1 MSQRGTLVSVIVPV
15 YQGADVLG
23 PCLAGLLASD
33 LPRDQWEL
41 IVVDDGSTDD
51 PARHAAGADRVL
63 RVADGPRGPAHA
75 RNVGAAA
82 AHAPLLCFIDADV
95 VVAPHTLRGLVA
107 LLDADPRRVAA
118 FGAYDDTPAAA
129 GTVSQYRNLLH
140 HHTHATHAGEA
151 ETFWAG
157 CGIVRREAFRA
168 VGGFD
173 ALRYPRPQIEDIDLG
188 YRLRDAGGTIR
199 LDPTLT
205 GTHLKRWTFGGMLRT
220 DLLDRAVPWTRL
232 LLDRGAGLAH
242 APLNLNRR
250 QQLLTATAGAVWV
263 ALAFAALLRSPMLA
277 AVGCAGIIAIAL
289 GNAALL
295 QFFAARHG
303 WWFAARTVPLQLL
316 HHSMAALGAAW
327 ALASR
332 PVETLPAKRWSTAA
346 LGAAVL
352 LLGLHAWL
360 AWTMRIPAI
369 TTGGDD
375 ASLLTL
381 ARALREGSYR
391 ELWTV
396 DTPIHAM
403 YPPGFPS
410 LLALIGATEVNALS
424 RAIALNIAASVTAL
438 ALAAVLAGRI
448 TPWLGVATLAVLAP
462 NPALVDAAGRAMS
475 EPVFTALLLA
485 TLVTLATGPH
495 SSRRFAVAGVCAIA
509 AALTRSIG
517 VALIAAVVLDAMLA
531 ARWRSAAAL
540 SVAAALTVGAWFAWT
555 LRAPAA
561 APGSSY
567 VADAVYVPPA
577 PPSGSPSGPRAPA
590 AEGIGSTA
598 SAPTPPTFAALLL
611 DRTSRNVPGYL
622 TRAVPVVLAQPSTP
636 DTPADNVLGLV
647 VLLGLGAAGTAWLL
661 RRQRAMLLTLAT
673 YASIL
678 AVWPYLVARFLVP
691 VLPLIVLV
699 LLVGAWRLGGRLG
712 GVRWQGPALAAA
724 TAVLALVTFTPTM
737 TRLREVAGCDR
748 SAEATRTIGCVSE
761 PQRDFFAAVAALD
774 SLAAPQQSGAD
785 SPVILTA
792 KPSTVFVLT
801 GLRSVRQTTALEQ
814 SDPDA
819 FLAWLRAQHV
829 DLVLL
834 SHVHIGQWG
843 LSPMLRARCG
853 AFEVLRTYP
862 THATVLRVRPAD
874 AARDA
879 GAADAPA
886 CTAIARWADIDW
898 TRDVEQ
904 TRIGIW

>member
-1 MSQRGTLVSVIVPV
+1 MSRRGTLVSVIVPV

-51 PARHAAGADRVL
+51 PARLAADADHVL
-63 RVADGPRGPAHA
+63 RIADGPKGPAHA

-82 AHAPLLCFIDADV
+82 ATSPLLCFVDADV

-118 FGAYDDTPAAA
+118 FGAYDDAPAAR

-173 ALRYPRPQIEDIDLG
+173 AVRYPRPQIEDIDLG

-220 DLLDRAVPWTRL
+220 DLLDRALPWTRL
-232 LLDRGAGLAH
+232 LLDRGTGLAH
-242 APLNLNRR
+242 APLNLDPR
-250 QQLLTATAGAVWV
+250 QKVLTATAASVWV
-263 ALAFAALLRSPMLA
+263 ALLFAALLRSPMLV
-277 AVGCAGIIAIAL
+277 AVACAGIVAIVL
-289 GNAALL
+289 GNAELL
-295 QFFAARHG
+295 RFFAARHG
-303 WWFAARTVPLQLL
+303 WWFAAQTVPLQLC
-316 HHSMAALGAAW
+316 HHSVAALGAAW

-332 PVETLPAKRWSTAA
+332 PPETLPAHRWSAAA

-396 DTPIHAM
+396 GTPIHAM

-410 LLALIGATEVNALS
+410 LLALVGATDVTGLS
-424 RAIALNIAASVTAL
+424 RAIVLNIAASVTAL

-495 SSRRFAVAGVCAIA
+495 SSRRFALAGACAIA

-517 VALIAAVVLDAMLA
+517 VALIAAVVLDSMLA
-531 ARWRSAAAL
+531 SRWRAAAAL
-540 SVAAALTVGAWFAWT
+540 SVASALTVGAWFAWT
-555 LRAPAA
+555 LRAPEA

-567 VADAVYVPPA
+567 VADAVYVPTA
-577 PPSGSPSGPRAPA
+577 PPSAPLNPDAEAVGSAMSAPA
-590 AEGIGSTA
+590 
-598 SAPTPPTFAALLL
+598 PRTFTALLL
-611 DRTSRNVPGYL
+611 DRSAHNVPGYL
-622 TRAVPVVLAQPSTP
+622 TRALPVVLAQPSTP
-636 DTPADNVLGLV
+636 DTPVDNVLGLV
-647 VLLGLGAAGTAWLL
+647 VLLALGAAGTAWLL

-673 YASIL
+673 YATIL

-699 LLVGAWRLGGRLG
+699 LLVGAWRLGARLG
-712 GVRWQGPALAAA
+712 GVRWQAPALATA
-724 TAVLALVTFTPTM
+724 TALLTLVTFAPTM
-737 TRLREVAGCDR
+737 ARLREIAGCDR
-748 SAEATRTIGCVSE
+748 SAVATQTVGCVSE

-774 SLAAPQQSGAD
+774 SLAAPQQGGAQ

-801 GLRSVRQTTALEQ
+801 GRRSVRQTAALER

-819 FLAWLRAQHV
+819 FLAWLREQHV

-853 AFEVLRTYP
+853 EFEVLRTYP

-874 AARDA
+874 AARES
-879 GAADAPA
+879 GPADDPA

-898 TRDVEQ
+898 ARDVEQ
-904 TRIGIW
+904 TRVGIW

>member
-23 PCLAGLLASD
+23 PCIAGLLASD

-51 PARHAAGADRVL
+51 AARLVGAAERVL
-63 RVADGPRGPAHA
+63 RVPDGPRGPAHA
-75 RNVGAAA
+75 RNIGAAA
-82 AHAPLLCFIDADV
+82 ATAPLLCFIDADV

-107 LLDADPRRVAA
+107 LLDSDPTRVAA
-118 FGAYDDTPAAA
+118 FGAYDDTPAAR

-140 HHTHATHAGEA
+140 HYTHATHAGEA

-173 ALRYPRPQIEDIDLG
+173 AVRYPRPQIEDIDLG

-205 GTHLKRWTFGGMLRT
+205 CTHLKRWTLGGMLRT
-220 DLLDRAVPWTRL
+220 DLLDRARPWTRL
-232 LLDRGAGLAH
+232 LLDRGTGLTH

-250 QQLLTATAGAVWV
+250 QKVLTATAASVWIALLLAV
-263 ALAFAALLRSPMLA
+263 LLRSPAIA
-277 AVGCAGIIAIAL
+277 AVGGAGIIAIVL
-289 GNAALL
+289 GNVGLL
-295 QFFAARHG
+295 RFFAARHG

-316 HHSMAALGAAW
+316 HHSVAALGAAW
-327 ALASR
+327 AVATQ
-332 PVETLPAKRWSTAA
+332 PQETLPARRWSAAA
-346 LGAAVL
+346 LGVAVL

-360 AWTMRIPAI
+360 AWTMRIPAL

-375 ASLLTL
+375 ASLLAL

-396 DTPIHAM
+396 GTPIHAM

-410 LLALIGATEVNALS
+410 LLALVGATDVTTLP
-424 RAIALNIAASVTAL
+424 RAIVLNIVASVSAL

-462 NPALVDAAGRAMS
+462 NPALVDAAGRTMS
-475 EPVFTALLLA
+475 EPVFTVLLLA

-495 SSRRFAVAGVCAIA
+495 SSRRFALAGACAIA

-517 VALIAAVVLDAMLA
+517 VALIAAVVLDALLA
-531 ARWRSAAAL
+531 ARWRAAAAL
-540 SVAAALTVGAWFAWT
+540 SVAATLTVGAWFAWT
-555 LRAPAA
+555 LRAPEP

-567 VADAVYVPPA
+567 VADAVLVSTTPPLGA
-577 PPSGSPSGPRAPA
+577 ASPGVSPVA
-590 AEGIGSTA
+590 STA
-598 SAPTPPTFAALLL
+598 PDTVPETFAALLL
-611 DRTSRNVPGYL
+611 HRAARNVPGYL
-622 TRAVPVVLAQPSTP
+622 TQALPVVLAQPSTP
-636 DTPADNVLGLV
+636 DTPLDNVIGLV
-647 VLLGLGAAGTAWLL
+647 VLLGLGAAGTAWML
-661 RRQRAMLLTLAT
+661 RRQRAILLTLAL
-673 YASIL
+673 YAVIL

-699 LLVGAWRLGGRLG
+699 LLVGAWRIGGRLG
-712 GVRWQGPALAAA
+712 GIRWQSAALGAAA
-724 TAVLALVTFTPTM
+724 SVLALATLAPTM
-737 TRLREVAGCDR
+737 ARLREVAGCDR
-748 SAEATRTIGCVSE
+748 TADATRTAGCVSAR
-761 PQRDFFAAVAALD
+761 QRDFFAAVSALD
-774 SLAAPQQSGAD
+774 SLAAPRQGAAE

-801 GLRSVRQTTALEQ
+801 GRRSVRQTTALKQ
-814 SDPDA
+814 GDPDA
-819 FLAWLRAQHV
+819 FLAWLREEHV
-829 DLVLL
+829 ELVLL

-843 LSPMLRARCG
+843 LSPMLRARCDD
-853 AFEVLRTYP
+853 FEVLRTYP
-862 THATVLRVRPAD
+862 THAAVLRVRPAGT
-874 AARDA
+874 ARTSDTTSNS
-879 GAADAPA
+879 A
-886 CTAIARWADIDW
+886 CNSIARWADIDW
-898 TRDVEQ
+898 SRDVEQ
-904 TRIGIW
+904 TRAGIW

>member
-1 MSQRGTLVSVIVPV
+1 MNPSRTLVSVIVPV

-23 PCLAGLLASD
+23 LCLAGLLASD
-33 LPRDQWEL
+33 LPREQWEL

-51 PARHAAGADRVL
+51 TARFAAAADHML
-63 RVADGPRGPAHA
+63 QISDGPRGPAHA

-82 AHAPLLCFIDADV
+82 ATSPLLCFVDADV

-107 LLDADPRRVAA
+107 LMDADPTRVAA
-118 FGAYDDTPAAA
+118 FGAYDSRPAAH

-173 ALRYPRPQIEDIDLG
+173 AVRYPRPQIEDIELG
-188 YRLRDAGGTIR
+188 YRLRDAGGAIR

-220 DLLDRAVPWTRL
+220 DLLDRALPWTRL
-232 LLDRGAGLAH
+232 LLDRGTGLAH

-250 QQLLTATAGAVWV
+250 QKVLTTIAASVWI
-263 ALAFAALLRSPMLA
+263 ALVLAALLRSPMLA
-277 AVGCAGIIAIAL
+277 ALGGAGIIALVL
-289 GNAALL
+289 GNTELL
-295 QFFAARHG
+295 RFFAARHG
-303 WWFAARTVPLQLL
+303 WWFAAQTVPLQLF
-316 HHSMAALGAAW
+316 HHTMAALGAAW
-327 ALASR
+327 ALVSR
-332 PVETLPAKRWSTAA
+332 PPETLPAQRWSAAA
-346 LGAAVL
+346 LGVAVL

-360 AWTMRIPAI
+360 AWTMRIPAL

-396 DTPIHAM
+396 GTPIHAM

-410 LLALIGATEVNALS
+410 LLALVGATDATGLS
-424 RAIALNIAASVTAL
+424 RAIALNIAASATAL

-448 TPWLGVATLAVLAP
+448 TPWLGVAALAVLAP

-485 TLVTLATGPH
+485 TLVALATGPH
-495 SSRRFAVAGVCAIA
+495 ASRRFALAGACAMA

-517 VALIAAVVLDAMLA
+517 VALIAAVVLDALLA
-531 ARWRSAAAL
+531 TRWRAAAAL
-540 SVAAALTVGAWFAWT
+540 SVASALTVGAWFAWT
-555 LRAPAA
+555 LWAPET

-567 VADAVYVPPA
+567 VADAVYVP
-577 PPSGSPSGPRAPA
+577 S
-590 AEGIGSTA
+590 AEGVGSTP
-598 SAPTPPTFAALLL
+598 SAPTPRTFAELLL

-622 TRAVPVVLAQPSTP
+622 TRALPVVLAQPSTP
-636 DTPADNVLGLV
+636 DTPVDNVLGLV
-647 VLLGLGAAGTAWLL
+647 VLLGFGAAGTAWLL
-661 RRQRAMLLTLAT
+661 RRQRAILLTLGC
-673 YASIL
+673 YALIL

-712 GVRWQGPALAAA
+712 GVRWQAPSLAAA
-724 TAVLALVTFTPTM
+724 TSVLALVTFAPTM
-737 TRLREVAGCDR
+737 ARLREVAGCDR
-748 SAEATRTIGCVSE
+748 SAVATRTAGCVTE
-761 PQRDFFAAVAALD
+761 RQRDFFAAVSALD
-774 SLAAPQQSGAD
+774 SLAVPQPSGAE
-785 SPVILTA
+785 SPVLLTA

-801 GLRSVRQTTALEQ
+801 GRRSVRQTAALEQ

-819 FLAWLRAQHV
+819 FLAWLRQEHV

-853 AFEVLRTYP
+853 DFEVLRTYP

-874 AARDA
+874 ATRES
-879 GAADAPA
+879 GPADAPA

-904 TRIGIW
+904 TRVGIW